1 MSFSREKAV
10 AALSLPDHAL
20 MRKVNRWR
28 APRWIRWWMIAST
41 RGGDGWFW
49 GLCTVILMA
58 TRDAARFAALIS
70 CTLAAMVGILLFVTV
85 KRAVGRKRPCHIE
98 PHCWATL
105 LPPDRFSFPS
115 GHSITAFAVAVPL
128 GLFYPAVFPV
138 MLFLA
143 FSIALSRI
151 LLGMHFLSD
160 VVVGALV
167 GALLG
172 YSSFSLVTALVA

>member
-1 MSFSREKAV
+1 MSFSRARAV
-10 AALSLPDHAL
+10 ATLSMPDYAL

-49 GLCTVILMA
+49 GLCTVILLA
-58 TRDAARFAALIS
+58 SHDAARFAALIS
-70 CTLAAMVGILLFVTV
+70 STLATMVGIMIFVTV

-105 LPPDRFSFPS
+105 LPPDQFSFPS
-115 GHSITAFAVAVPL
+115 GHSITAFAIAVSL
-128 GLFYPAVFPV
+128 GLFYPVVFPV

-160 VVVGALV
+160 VVVGALL
-167 GALLG
+167 GAVLG
-172 YSSFSLVTALVA
+172 YGAFSLVA

>member
-1 MSFSREKAV
+1 MTFSREKAV
-10 AALSLPDHAL
+10 ATLSAPDYLL
-20 MRKVNRWR
+20 MRRVNRWR
-28 APRWIRWWMIAST
+28 APRWVRWWMLVST

-49 GLCTVILMA
+49 GLCAIILFA
-58 TRDAARFAALIS
+58 SHDAARFAAIIS
-70 CTLAAMVGILLFVTV
+70 ASLATVTGILIFITV
-85 KRAVGRKRPCHIE
+85 KRTVGRKRPCHIE

-115 GHSITAFAVAVPL
+115 GHSITAFAIAISV
-128 GLFYPAVFPV
+128 GLFYPVIFPV
-138 MLFLA
+138 LLFLA

-160 VVVGALV
+160 VLV

-172 YSSFSLVTALVA
+172 CLLGYGSYSLLA

>member
-1 MSFSREKAV
+1 MSFSRSKAV
-10 AALSLPDHAL
+10 ASLAAPDYLL

-28 APRWIRWWMIAST
+28 APRWVRWWMLAST

-49 GLCTVILMA
+49 GLCGIIVLA
-58 TRDAARFAALIS
+58 THDAARFAAVIASALS
-70 CTLAAMVGILLFVTV
+70 VAVGILIFRTL
-85 KRAVGRKRPCHIE
+85 KKMVGRKRPCHIE

-105 LPPDRFSFPS
+105 LPPDQFSFPS

-128 GLFYPAVFPV
+128 GLFYPPIFPLL
-138 MLFLA
+138 LFIA

-160 VVVGALV
+160 VLAGS
-167 GALLG
+167 LLG
-172 YSSFSLVTALVA
+172 VVLGYASYALVA